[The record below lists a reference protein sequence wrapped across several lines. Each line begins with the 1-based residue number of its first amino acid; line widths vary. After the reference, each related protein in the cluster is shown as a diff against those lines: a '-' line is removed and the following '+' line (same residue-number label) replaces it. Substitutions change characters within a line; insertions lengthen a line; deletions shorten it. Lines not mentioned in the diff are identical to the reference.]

1 VTLPLDYQID
11 AAHHEA
17 QRIENEALAIE
28 ARIIKAGATPPLRQ
42 YGKPVSREAVSRNL
56 TTTGLLQRRDPALA
70 SFLGV
75 GSDYHQN
82 EAAAAAARQASA
94 QALQAKTEQLRKQNE
109 AAAEARFRRQLSPRL
124 TRFCSFVMQRLIRR
138 LAGCQRRLP
147 PGSGS
152 RSCPGYCSAQMY
164 ATRP

>member
-28 ARIIKAGATPPLRQ
+28 ARIIAAGGVPPTRP

-70 SFLGV
+70 SFLGI
-75 GSDYHQN
+75 GSDYHQKQQQAA
-82 EAAAAAARQASA
+82 EARRLQVESMQA
-94 QALQAKTEQLRKQNE
+94 QTEQLRKQNE

-124 TRFCSFVMQRLIRR
+124 TGWR
-138 LAGCQRRLP
+138 
-147 PGSGS
+147 
-152 RSCPGYCSAQMY
+152 
-164 ATRP
+164 

>member
-1 VTLPLDYQID
+1 MNLPLDHQID

-28 ARIIKAGATPPLRQ
+28 ARILKAGATPPTRP

-70 SFLGV
+70 AYLGV
-75 GSDYHQN
+75 GSDYHLK

-94 QALQAKTEQLRKQNE
+94 QALQAQTEALRQRNQ
-109 AAAEARFRRQLSPRL
+109 AAADARYKATLSP
-124 TRFCSFVMQRLIRR
+124 LITGWRR
-138 LAGCQRRLP
+138 
-147 PGSGS
+147 
-152 RSCPGYCSAQMY
+152 
-164 ATRP
+164 